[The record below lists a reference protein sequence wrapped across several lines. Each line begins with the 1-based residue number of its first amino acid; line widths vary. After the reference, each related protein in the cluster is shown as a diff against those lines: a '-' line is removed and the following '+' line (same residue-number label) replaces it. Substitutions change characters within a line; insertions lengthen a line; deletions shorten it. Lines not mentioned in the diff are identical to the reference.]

1 LRICRHGRVST
12 TKCDN
17 PEKQTDADKFP
28 PIIVPASIKKQQDAS
43 KSPWMN
49 SDMKYSSVRGMR
61 GVIRYGY
68 EQIST
73 IMAVFVATLWPE
85 RSGTIRTAVSIGA
98 QRPKENGT
106 KMTLKG
112 WSGAYLVNLQAS

>member
-1 LRICRHGRVST
+1 
-12 TKCDN
+12 
-17 PEKQTDADKFP
+17 
-28 PIIVPASIKKQQDAS
+28 
-43 KSPWMN
+43 
-49 SDMKYSSVRGMR
+49 
-61 GVIRYGY
+61 VIRYGY

-98 QRPKENGT
+98 QRPKKNGT